1 MAAEAVSTAVVEGA
15 DSTGA
20 EVVFAAASAAADI
33 PVSAGAGGR
42 LEARIVARADLG
54 REASAGPRIEVRWA
68 PDRLQVRN
76 RARALVQAWPG
87 GVSAVRGD
95 HREFAMP
102 LRMAN
107 GTLLETPAA

>member
-1 MAAEAVSTAVVEGA
+1 MAAEADSTAVVEV

-42 LEARIVARADLG
+42 LEARIAARADSG

-68 PDRLQVRN
+68 PDRFQVRN

-87 GVSAVRGD
+87 GVSAVWGD